1 MMRTP
6 LLTVT
11 AFAAAVTVSA
21 ALAQQQQ
28 SQTQRVSGTIER
40 VDGNTIYG
48 KGPDGSAITLKLAD
62 NAAITAV
69 LKATFADIKPGDY
82 VGTGAVP
89 QADGSQKAVELRIF
103 PRPQADGGH
112 FNEGWYGAP
121 NGTMTNGFVQP
132 VVTVGATPA
141 GGGDPSIVVKYRKA
155 RSGSSSRRMRMW
167 CATRLAARTTSR
179 RARPSG
185 PRRRP
190 GSRTAPIR
198 PQPST
203 SAETAPGHSERAFTS
218 PRLRLSYAHIS
229 GKMSRTNELPVS

>member
-1 MMRTP
+1 MMRTR

-11 AFAAAVTVSA
+11 ALAAVLTVSA
-21 ALAQQQQ
+21 ALAQQQP
-28 SQTQRVSGTIER
+28 QTQRVSGTIER

-48 KGPDGSAITLKLAD
+48 KGSDGSAITLKLAD

-112 FNEGWYGAP
+112 FYEGWYGAP

-132 VVTVGATPA
+132 VSAVNAT
-141 GGGDPSIVVKYRKA
+141 GTGSGDPSIVVKYPQGEKRIVISA
-155 RSGSSSRRMRMW
+155 NAHVVRNVFGSKDDLKTGAAFRAQA
-167 CATRLAARTTSR
+167 ATKQPDGTYTAAAINVGRDG
-179 RARPSG
+179 ARP
-185 PRRRP
+185 
-190 GSRTAPIR
+190 
-198 PQPST
+198 
-203 SAETAPGHSERAFTS
+203 F
-218 PRLRLSYAHIS
+218 
-229 GKMSRTNELPVS
+229 

>member
-6 LLTVT
+6 ILTVT
-11 AFAAAVTVSA
+11 ALAAALTISA

-28 SQTQRVSGTIER
+28 PQTERVSGTIER
-40 VDGNTIYG
+40 VEGNTIYG
-48 KGPDGSAITLKLAD
+48 KGPGGGAIILKLAD

-112 FNEGWYGAP
+112 FYEGWYGAP

-132 VVTVGATPA
+132 VVTVGATSA
-141 GGGDPSIVVKYRKA
+141 SGGDPSIVVKYPQGEKRIVITANAHVVRNVFGSKDDLKA
-155 RSGSSSRRMRMW
+155 GAAFRAQA
-167 CATRLAARTTSR
+167 ATKQPDGTYTAAAINVGRDG
-179 RARPSG
+179 ARP
-185 PRRRP
+185 
-190 GSRTAPIR
+190 
-198 PQPST
+198 
-203 SAETAPGHSERAFTS
+203 F
-218 PRLRLSYAHIS
+218 
-229 GKMSRTNELPVS
+229 

>member
-1 MMRTP
+1 MMRKR

-11 AFAAAVTVSA
+11 ALAACLTVSA

-28 SQTQRVSGTIER
+28 PQTQRVSGTIER

-48 KGPDGSAITLKLAD
+48 KGADGSAITLKLAD

-82 VGTGAVP
+82 VGTGGVP

-112 FNEGWYGAP
+112 YYEGWYGAP

-132 VVTVGATPA
+132 VGTVGATST
-141 GGGDPSIVVKYRKA
+141 GGGDPSIVVKYPQGEKRIVIPASAHVVRNALGSKDDLKA
-155 RSGSSSRRMRMW
+155 GAVFRAQA
-167 CATRLAARTTSR
+167 ATKQPDGTYTATAIAVGRDG
-179 RARPSG
+179 ARP
-185 PRRRP
+185 
-190 GSRTAPIR
+190 
-198 PQPST
+198 
-203 SAETAPGHSERAFTS
+203 F
-218 PRLRLSYAHIS
+218 
-229 GKMSRTNELPVS
+229 

>member
-6 LLTVT
+6 VLTVT
-11 AFAAAVTVSA
+11 ALAAALTVSA

-28 SQTQRVSGTIER
+28 PQTQRVSGTIER

-112 FNEGWYGAP
+112 YNEGWYGAP

-132 VVTVGATPA
+132 VVTVDATLA
-141 GGGDPSIVVKYRKA
+141 GTGDPSIVVKYPQGEKRIVITANAHVVRNAFGSKDDLKA
-155 RSGSSSRRMRMW
+155 GAAFRAQA
-167 CATRLAARTTSR
+167 ATKQPDGTYPATAVNVGRDG
-179 RARPSG
+179 ARP
-185 PRRRP
+185 
-190 GSRTAPIR
+190 
-198 PQPST
+198 
-203 SAETAPGHSERAFTS
+203 F
-218 PRLRLSYAHIS
+218 
-229 GKMSRTNELPVS
+229 